1 MKADEVRDLDNAELG
16 HRLGELKME
25 QFRLRFRSATMQ
37 LENPKLLREIRRDI
51 ARIKTIL
58 HERRSA
64 SDE

>member
-1 MKADEVRDLDNAELG
+1 VKAEEVRDLDNAELG

-37 LENPKLLREIRRDI
+37 LENPRLLREIRRDI

>member
-1 MKADEVRDLDNAELG
+1 MKAEEIRELDSVELG
-16 HRLGELKME
+16 HRLGELQME

-37 LENPKLLREIRRDI
+37 LENPKLLREIRREI

-64 SDE
+64 EDE